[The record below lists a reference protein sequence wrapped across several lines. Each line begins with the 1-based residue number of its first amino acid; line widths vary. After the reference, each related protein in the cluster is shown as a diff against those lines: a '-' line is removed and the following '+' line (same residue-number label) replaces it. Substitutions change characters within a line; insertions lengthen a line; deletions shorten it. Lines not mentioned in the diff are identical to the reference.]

1 GSGTE
6 AILLGPKSTL
16 LSGRDGV
23 QKFYVKRPGR
33 SGVEEGDMELA
44 GGSDSIQSMTKSGM
58 NAYLV
63 SIGLPAVAN

>member
-1 GSGTE
+1 
-6 AILLGPKSTL
+6 
-16 LSGRDGV
+16 V

-58 NAYLV
+58 NAYLAA
-63 SIGLPAVAN
+63 SACRLPLTERV